1 VGRGC
6 FGIVFKASMNDSG
19 EIVAIKKVI
28 EEKQFKNRE
37 LSILNN
43 LNHPNII

>member
-1 VGRGC
+1 
-6 FGIVFKASMNDSG
+6 MNDSG